1 MTDEPAVYL
10 HVKIQLV
17 RGKYTLFA
25 TAMAEMAP
33 VLEENGWHLVVAL
46 SPAIGRLGAV
56 LYDMKMPRFSSGISA
71 MSEWKYPVSPPWQM
85 KRRALTNT
93 S

>member
-25 TAMAEMAP
+25 KTMAEMAP
-33 VLEENGWHLVVAL
+33 VLEDNGWHLVVAL
-46 SPAIGRLGAV
+46 SPGHRPAQRRVPRVAGAV
-56 LYDMKMPRFSSGISA
+56 AEQRAQRSG
-71 MSEWKYPVSPPWQM
+71 
-85 KRRALTNT
+85 RRARASRRPALA
-93 S
+93 